1 MGQQLFVEISW
12 GTDRRETSLARHVGG
27 NELLESMNCGS
38 PCVRKSQD
46 SDKVASWPWR
56 FSDIFLFPIQLED
69 LICSKQLHVRL
80 KVTNALQLG
89 FTRLQVS
96 QVREIGS
103 FQLDVRHSVLPAC
116 SSIKPD

>member
-1 MGQQLFVEISW
+1 MG
-12 GTDRRETSLARHVGG
+12 
-27 NELLESMNCGS
+27 
-38 PCVRKSQD
+38 
-46 SDKVASWPWR
+46 R

-116 SSIKPD
+116 SSIKPDVVGAGACDVVAQAWSSPTVVVPLTNDRRGVLRLSSQDK